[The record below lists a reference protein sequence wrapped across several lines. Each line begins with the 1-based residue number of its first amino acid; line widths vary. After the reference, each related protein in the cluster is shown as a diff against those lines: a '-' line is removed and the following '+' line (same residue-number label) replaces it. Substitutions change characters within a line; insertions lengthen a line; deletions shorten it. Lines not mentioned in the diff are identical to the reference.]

1 MGFTPDTIKQT
12 LLGFISSQ
20 AAVSEKYTTIQ
31 NAFTRTRKITFSDA
45 MLATISLQKD
55 HSKNELLNYFS
66 FSESSPTLSA
76 LIQQRSKISPTA
88 FESLFYSFSGAF
100 DFKRTLKGYELL
112 AVDGSDIY
120 LPRNPNNPETYRIS
134 DKYGIGFNML
144 HLNATYNLC
153 TQLYTDVR
161 IQSFNQINEYNSM
174 CSMIDGYARSNPDKK
189 AIFIADRGF
198 CSFNVM
204 AHAIENKQFFLIRA
218 RDDKHSLFSTLEVP
232 SVAEFDIVFE
242 RILTRQNTKEIKEH
256 PKIYKSIGNGTFDY
270 IPLKSQKQYSI
281 SFRVIRLKL
290 SNGKTEVLYTNLPA
304 DQFSLEDL
312 RELYHLRWGIE
323 TSF

>member
-1 MGFTPDTIKQT
+1 MGFTTDTIKQT

-120 LPRNPNNPETYRIS
+120 LPFFAGDRHWMRLQLATSIR
-134 DKYGIGFNML
+134 GIFIAFPFQFESSAVIRLSAVPFTRKSSIDFPYVKMYFSPPL
-144 HLNATYNLC
+144 FLNAT
-153 TQLYTDVR
+153 QLYFV
-161 IQSFNQINEYNSM
+161 
-174 CSMIDGYARSNPDKK
+174 AR
-189 AIFIADRGF
+189 
-198 CSFNVM
+198 
-204 AHAIENKQFFLIRA
+204 FLTI
-218 RDDKHSLFSTLEVP
+218 
-232 SVAEFDIVFE
+232 
-242 RILTRQNTKEIKEH
+242 
-256 PKIYKSIGNGTFDY
+256 
-270 IPLKSQKQYSI
+270 
-281 SFRVIRLKL
+281 
-290 SNGKTEVLYTNLPA
+290 
-304 DQFSLEDL
+304 
-312 RELYHLRWGIE
+312 
-323 TSF
+323 

>member
-120 LPRNPNNPETYRIS
+120 LPRNPNNR
-134 DKYGIGFNML
+134 K
-144 HLNATYNLC
+144 
-153 TQLYTDVR
+153 R
-161 IQSFNQINEYNSM
+161 
-174 CSMIDGYARSNPDKK
+174 
-189 AIFIADRGF
+189 
-198 CSFNVM
+198 
-204 AHAIENKQFFLIRA
+204 
-218 RDDKHSLFSTLEVP
+218 
-232 SVAEFDIVFE
+232 
-242 RILTRQNTKEIKEH
+242 
-256 PKIYKSIGNGTFDY
+256 
-270 IPLKSQKQYSI
+270 
-281 SFRVIRLKL
+281 
-290 SNGKTEVLYTNLPA
+290 
-304 DQFSLEDL
+304 
-312 RELYHLRWGIE
+312 
-323 TSF
+323 